1 MKHFC
6 YDVETLS
13 LKEVGVV
20 LSAAIVEFNP
30 LGGETMS
37 QLLEKTLLVKF
48 DAAEQARDGRVIDD
62 DVVEWW
68 KKQDPE
74 VQKVSLGSAWTVP
87 TIHGINT
94 LRKYITDRV
103 GVGDDYVFWTRGSL
117 DQFITDSLCESAGQ
131 KPLVPYKFYRDVR
144 TAIDLLYGSSNGYTS
159 IPKDMVDVQIRKHD
173 PRHDV
178 CLDALM
184 LASGETFGGK

>member
-37 QLLEKTLLVKF
+37 QLLEKALLVKF
-48 DAAEQARDGRVIDD
+48 DAAEQVRAGRVMDE

-68 KKQDPE
+68 KQQDPE
-74 VQKVSLGSAWTVP
+74 VQKVSLGNVGAVSTLRGISA
-87 TIHGINT
+87 

-103 GVGDDYVFWTRGSL
+103 GVEEDYVFWTRGSL
-117 DQFITDSLCESAGQ
+117 DQFVTDSLCASVGQ
-131 KPLVPYKFYRDVR
+131 KPIVPYRFYRDVR
-144 TAIDLLYGSSNGYTS
+144 TAVDILYGTSRGYTS
-159 IPKDMVDVQIRKHD
+159 VPKKVLDVEVRKHD

-178 CLDALM
+178 CYDALM
-184 LASGETFGGK
+184 LASGETFDGE